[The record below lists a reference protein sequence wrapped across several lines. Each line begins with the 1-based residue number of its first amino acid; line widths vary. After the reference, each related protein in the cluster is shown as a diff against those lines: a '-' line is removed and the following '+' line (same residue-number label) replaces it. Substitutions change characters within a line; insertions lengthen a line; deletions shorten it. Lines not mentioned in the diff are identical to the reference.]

1 MGNRRTRKLS
11 IKTLIPVAILA
22 LFYVFYKAPSRNFS
36 FLSHNKASETVSAK
50 NKLEFKVIRVIDG
63 ETFVCQFADGKEE
76 HIRLIGVDTPESKR
90 NEKAERDASRTGQ
103 DIETIIAQGK
113 KAASFTKSY
122 LEPGTTVRLEFD
134 VQPIDKYGGLL
145 AYVYLPDGTM
155 LNALLVQEGY
165 AQVMTVPPNVKYKD
179 LFLKLQKEAR
189 EQGKGLWGR

>member
-1 MGNRRTRKLS
+1 VGDRRTRKLS
-11 IKTLIPVAILA
+11 IKTLIPIAILV

-36 FLSHNKASETVSAK
+36 FLFHNKASETVSSK
-50 NKLEFKVIRVIDG
+50 NKLEFKVNRVIDG
-63 ETFVCQFADGKEE
+63 ETFLCQFADGKEE

-90 NEKAERDASRTGQ
+90 NEKAERDASRTGR

-145 AYVYLPDGTM
+145 AYVYLLDGTM

-179 LFLKLQKEAR
+179 LFLKLQREAT